1 MSMKK
6 KVLAIVCAVGAAVGA
21 IATSAAVAIKVHKG
35 KVND

>member
-6 KVLAIVCAVGAAVGA
+6 KVLAITCAVGA